1 MPIHS
6 AAVYARGMR
15 HKCLCLRGSMTK
27 VIIYTKEGCPY
38 CRAAKELLTAH
49 HFQFEEIR
57 VDLDDAKRDEMMRLS
72 NRRTVPQIFI
82 NDQSIGGYD
91 DLAAL
96 AKSGK
101 LDTFKT

>member
-1 MPIHS
+1 M
-6 AAVYARGMR
+6 A
-15 HKCLCLRGSMTK
+15 K
-27 VIIYTKEGCPY
+27 VILYTKDNCPY
-38 CRAAKELLTAH
+38 CRMAKDLLSNRKIA
-49 HFQFEEIR
+49 FDEVRI
-57 VDLDDAKRDEMMRLS
+57 DLDDSKRDEMIRLS

-101 LDTFKT
+101 LDELLKP

>member
-1 MPIHS
+1 MAKI
-6 AAVYARGMR
+6 
-15 HKCLCLRGSMTK
+15 
-27 VIIYTKEGCPY
+27 IIYTKETCPY
-38 CRAAKELLTAH
+38 CKMAKDLLSARGAT
-49 HFQFEEIR
+49 FEEVRI
-57 VDLDDAKRDEMMRLS
+57 DLDPVKLEEMLRLS

-101 LDTFKT
+101 LDDLLKS

>member
-1 MPIHS
+1 
-6 AAVYARGMR
+6 
-15 HKCLCLRGSMTK
+15 MTK
-27 VIIYTKEGCPY
+27 VVIYTKENCPY
-38 CRAAKELLTAH
+38 CHMAKDLLSSRRIA
-49 HFQFEEIR
+49 FEEIR
-57 VDLDDAKRDEMMRLS
+57 IDLDDNKRDEMLRLS

-101 LDTFKT
+101 LDSLLNT